1 MVKIMVEVLTILGI
15 LTDEIGQGR
24 ISMSF
29 QVDLSAKLIIVQR
42 SISRN
47 LPEITILRRP
57 YRS

>member
-47 LPEITILRRP
+47 LP
-57 YRS
+57 